1 MSVISL
7 VSEQELEY
15 LINDLARGIAID
27 HEPASRLALVGVRT
41 HGVPL
46 AQRLAQRLRDDH
58 GIVPLVGAVDV
69 TLYRDDLDQTG
80 RWPILRGTEIPFV
93 VEGAEIVLVDD
104 VLFTGRT
111 IRAALNA
118 LCDLG
123 RPARVRLLVL
133 VDRGGRELP
142 IQADLVGIVREIEPR
157 ERIEVH
163 LRPIDSIDEVV
174 LVTE

>member
-1 MSVISL
+1 MSVIRL
-7 VSEQELEY
+7 VSEQELGY
-15 LINDLARGIAID
+15 LLHDLARGIAID
-27 HEPASRLALVGVRT
+27 HESASRLALVGVRT
-41 HGVPL
+41 RGVPL
-46 AQRLAQRLRDDH
+46 AQRLSQRLREDH
-58 GIVPLVGAVDV
+58 GIVPLVGALDI

-80 RWPILRGTEIPFV
+80 RWPILRGTDVPFV
-93 VEGAEIVLVDD
+93 VDGAEIVLVDD

-123 RPARVRLLVL
+123 RPARVRLLAL

-142 IQADLVGIVREIEPR
+142 IQADLVGIVREIDPHQ
-157 ERIEVH
+157 RIEVH
-163 LRPIDSIDEVV
+163 LRPVDSTDEIV